1 MLCLHKELFNSVV
14 QDTIHALVLSIIKYG
29 ETSLITNCF
38 TLEYGL
44 QSYMLKGILSKGK
57 KPLSKSLF
65 EPLALLELKAPKNKE
80 GKIGYI
86 KEAKLLYPYSTIP
99 FDLRKKAL
107 VFFLA
112 EVLQQVGREEQEP
125 NPALFN
131 FLKKSILWLD
141 QHSEIG
147 LFHIKMMLDLTQFIG
162 FYPNLTPATAPY
174 FDLESGCMSYEK
186 NQPNTVEDPIKSFWI
201 QLLGTNFDEFSGI
214 KILKEH
220 KSSFLKSVVTYYQ
233 LHLQQFKPPKSTD
246 VLNEIFKTS

>member
-1 MLCLHKELFNSVV
+1 MV
-14 QDTIHALVLSIIKYG
+14 QDTIHALVLSVIKYG

-86 KEAKLLYPYSTIP
+86 KEAKLLFPYSTIP

-131 FLKKSILWLD
+131 FLKKKYPLAGPTLRNWFIPHQNDARFDAIHWILSQLD
-141 QHSEIG
+141 SCYSS
-147 LFHIKMMLDLTQFIG
+147 LF
-162 FYPNLTPATAPY
+162 
-174 FDLESGCMSYEK
+174 
-186 NQPNTVEDPIKSFWI
+186 
-201 QLLGTNFDEFSGI
+201 
-214 KILKEH
+214 
-220 KSSFLKSVVTYYQ
+220 
-233 LHLQQFKPPKSTD
+233 
-246 VLNEIFKTS
+246 